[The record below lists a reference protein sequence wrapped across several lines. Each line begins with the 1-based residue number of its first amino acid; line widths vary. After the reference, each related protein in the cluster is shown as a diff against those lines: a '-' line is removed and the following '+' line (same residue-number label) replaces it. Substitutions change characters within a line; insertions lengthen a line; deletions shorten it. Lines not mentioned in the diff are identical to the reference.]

1 MNIYILSGPVHSG
14 KTTALLEFC
23 KNRLNVGGILSPVLN
38 GKRHFFDIE
47 KQELFLM
54 EATAGETNI
63 IQTGKYVF
71 SEAAFSRAT
80 EILKSCVSKNM
91 ELIIIDEIGP
101 LELRGKGFSEIL
113 RHLLSHLQK
122 TDILLV
128 VRENIV
134 DDVIEHFQLP
144 INNIKII
151 NTLQLPVTLK

>member
-1 MNIYILSGPVHSG
+1 
-14 KTTALLEFC
+14 
-23 KNRLNVGGILSPVLN
+23 
-38 GKRHFFDIE
+38 
-47 KQELFLM
+47 M

-71 SEAAFSRAT
+71 SETAFVRAV
-80 EILKSCVSKNM
+80 EILQSCVSRNV
-91 ELIIIDEIGP
+91 ELIIIDEVGP

-134 DDVIEHFQLP
+134 DEVIEHFQLP
-144 INNIKII
+144 IKNTKIM
-151 NTLQLPVTLK
+151 NTLQLPDIFK